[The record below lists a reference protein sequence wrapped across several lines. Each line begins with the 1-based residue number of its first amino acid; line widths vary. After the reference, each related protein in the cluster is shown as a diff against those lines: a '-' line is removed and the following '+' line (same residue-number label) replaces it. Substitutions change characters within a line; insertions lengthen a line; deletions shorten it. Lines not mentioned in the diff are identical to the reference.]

1 VEQERKISGAQ
12 RSAIFALARVAG
24 LSDDALHD
32 NVRWV
37 TGSESIAA
45 LTSLQAGK
53 VIEALKRM
61 TGQDAPVGMMT
72 DGQRQKMYNICRE
85 LGWVKEVGEL
95 DVKRLEGFVK
105 SRFGIA
111 KLNWVTVDM
120 ATKVI
125 NGLNA
130 MLKRE
135 RSKPGA

>member
-1 VEQERKISGAQ
+1 MEQERKISGAQ
-12 RSAIFALARVAG
+12 RGAIFALARVAG
-24 LSDDALHD
+24 LDDDALHD

-72 DGQRQKMYNICRE
+72 DGQRRKMYNLCRE

-95 DVKRLEGFVK
+95 DVKRLEGFVRK
-105 SRFGIA
+105 RFGVS
-111 KLNWVTVDM
+111 KLQWVNVDT
-120 ATKVI
+120 ATKII
-125 NGLNA
+125 NALNA
-130 MLKRE
+130 MVNRAL
-135 RSKPGA
+135 SKEKA